1 MKNILVTGSVGF
13 IGFHLCLKLLN
24 KGFNVLGIDNHN
36 SYYDLKLKH
45 NRYKILNKFSNYQ
58 HKKVDLTK
66 FSKLKN
72 VVTSFKPQII
82 VNLAAQA
89 GVRYSF
95 TNPSAYIDSNLI
107 GFHNILK
114 LAKDLEVNKFIY
126 ASSSSVYGEQKKFPL
141 NENFNTDSPSSLYAA
156 TKKSNELMAYSYS
169 NIHNLNTTGLRFFTV
184 YGPWGRPDMSLFKFT
199 KLILEKKYI
208 EVYNSGHHVRD
219 FTYIDDIT
227 NGISNII
234 LVSLNLIKISNSN
247 LKSIFTL
254 YNLGNGNPVRLIKF
268 IRIIEKELAIKAK
281 IKYLDKQLGDVKT
294 HANIDLAKKDFNY
307 NPITT
312 ISDGIPKFIQWYK
325 NYYEIF

>member
-1 MKNILVTGSVGF
+1 M
-13 IGFHLCLKLLN
+13 
-24 KGFNVLGIDNHN
+24 
-36 SYYDLKLKH
+36 
-45 NRYKILNKFSNYQ
+45 
-58 HKKVDLTK
+58 
-66 FSKLKN
+66 
-72 VVTSFKPQII
+72 
-82 VNLAAQA
+82 
-89 GVRYSF
+89 RYSF

-126 ASSSSVYGEQKKFPL
+126 ASSSSVYGEQKFPL

-247 LKSIFTL
+247 LNKSIFTL

-281 IKYLDKQLGDVKT
+281 IKYLDKQLGDVK
-294 HANIDLAKKDFNY
+294 N
-307 NPITT
+307 
-312 ISDGIPKFIQWYK
+312 SC
-325 NYYEIF
+325 